1 MKYNDD
7 NTKIILKTKRSKN
20 LFVKMLDDVFLSS
33 ELTKQ
38 YYESKAKDAV
48 NLENEDN
55 EEENN

>member
-48 NLENEDN
+48 SLENKDN